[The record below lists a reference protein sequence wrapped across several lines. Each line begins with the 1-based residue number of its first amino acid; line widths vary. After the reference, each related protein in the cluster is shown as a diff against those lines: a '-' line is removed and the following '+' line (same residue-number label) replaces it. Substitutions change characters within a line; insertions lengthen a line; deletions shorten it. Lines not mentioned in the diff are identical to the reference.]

1 MTIAEFQKTIEQIY
15 LERDSQRG
23 LPKTF
28 LWFIEEVGEL
38 STALLHNDRN
48 EMKGEFADVFAWL
61 VSLASIAGIDMT
73 EAAQKYADGCPCCH
87 RAPCECSQKG

>member
-1 MTIAEFQKTIEQIY
+1 MTIAEFQKTIERIY

-38 STALLHNDRN
+38 STVLLHNDRT

-61 VSLASIAGIDMT
+61 VSLASIDMT